1 LDCAITSCGQQTE
14 LHPSRMLSL
23 PGQSPVRHEKLSGGL
38 TCKMTLSL
46 LSGFCQ
52 GFSRLKLSLPQ
63 IFRAVRFQNP
73 PPPTRCGVYRL
84 HHVRGPLGRSRGI
97 PTASFPSMLPRPPRH
112 FRSAIS
118 GPQVDTAG
126 PLMGYSGIY
135 RGHPPPALLAPSSSA
150 NGPWTGQ
157 GGRGGGSRTCDPIH
171 SFGWCV
177 CSHPLFQ
184 TLLLCGCSTT
194 GSAFPELPEVGAR
207 RRMRTQLGPQIR
219 RMALG

>member
-73 PPPTRCGVYRL
+73 PPPTRCGGYRL

-157 GGRGGGSRTCDPIH
+157 GGRGGGPAHVILFILLDGVSAATPYFRPSCFAGAARQEAH
-171 SFGWCV
+171 FQSFQRWVPAVGCGPNSGHRLGGW
-177 CSHPLFQ
+177 
-184 TLLLCGCSTT
+184 
-194 GSAFPELPEVGAR
+194 R
-207 RRMRTQLGPQIR
+207 
-219 RMALG
+219 